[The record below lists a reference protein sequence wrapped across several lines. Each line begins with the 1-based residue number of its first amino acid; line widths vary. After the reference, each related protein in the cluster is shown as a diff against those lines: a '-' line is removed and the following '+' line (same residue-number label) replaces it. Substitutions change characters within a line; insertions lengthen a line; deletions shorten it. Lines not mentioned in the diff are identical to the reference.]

1 MKRAILMSIR
11 PQHLVK
17 ILNGEKTIEIRKT
30 MPKCELPI
38 DVYLYCTKGKKNILY
53 KYKDKYYT
61 QHYLTFTDSVEVL
74 NSKVVATFTLNKCY
88 ELEYAD
94 TYGNSYFW
102 KNTVISGRELCKKSC
117 LDDCEL
123 DDYSKGKTLFA
134 WHIDNLVIFDKP
146 KELREFSIFK
156 RETISCGMDCP
167 PYTDW
172 VEYRVRK
179 APKSWQYVYVEDEV

>member
-1 MKRAILMSIR
+1 MNKSILMSIR
-11 PQHLVK
+11 PEWLVK
-17 ILNGEKTIEIRKT
+17 ILNGEKTIEIRKI

-38 DVYLYCTKGKKNILY
+38 DVYLYCTKGIKDILY

-74 NSKVVATFTLNKCY
+74 NSKVVAKFKLNKT
-88 ELEYAD
+88 EEIITFNNEFID
-94 TYGNSYFW
+94 
-102 KNTVISGRELCKKSC
+102 CKV
-117 LDDCEL
+117 
-123 DDYSKGKTLFA
+123 YY
-134 WHIDNLVIFDKP
+134 IDNLVIFDKP
-146 KELREFSIFK
+146 KELREFSTFK

-179 APKSWQYVYVEDEV
+179 APKSWQYAYVEDEV